1 MDGDTRLTLTLAL
14 NVSINSIHGQLSG
27 ADVETQHFVGWLGLA
42 EAIEGAIRSACDDD
56 RAGPT
61 A

>member
-14 NVSINSIHGQLSG
+14 NVSIDSIYGQLSG
-27 ADVETQHFVGWLGLA
+27 ADGEARPFVGWLGLA
-42 EAIEGAIRSACDDD
+42 EAIEGAIRSAYDEH
-56 RAGPT
+56 RAGPP